1 MTCNPATNG
10 YCVMTDTERMIAGKL
25 YDSYKA
31 ESQWMAV
38 RGAVK
43 EFNDSFFGKARMTNH
58 LKTFFGRVGGNVV
71 LTPPFYCDHGDK
83 IRIGSNV
90 VIGSGCVIGAG
101 SVVSG
106 EIPDHS
112 VVYGVPCRV
121 ARAVTDHDGLEY
133 HRELF

>member
-1 MTCNPATNG
+1 M
-10 YCVMTDTERMIAGKL
+10 L
-25 YDSYKA
+25 S
-31 ESQWMAV
+31 S
-38 RGAVK
+38 
-43 EFNDSFFGKARMTNH
+43 
-58 LKTFFGRVGGNVV
+58 L
-71 LTPPFYCDHGDK
+71 PFYCDHGDK

-106 EIPDHS
+106 KIPDHS
-112 VVYGVPCRV
+112 VAYGVPCRV